1 MHVVEGSQGMTDRVD
16 DAELVARAERGEKA
30 AFEKLV
36 ERHFDVV
43 VTAAYSILGDT
54 DAAKDCA
61 QEAFL
66 EATATLGKL
75 RDKTKFSSWIY
86 GISRRKAIYVLR
98 RQKLH
103 TEAMKVKQDESKSVM
118 AAYSPSE
125 QASHNE
131 RLDSIR
137 KSLNE
142 LPEIYREVLL
152 LKYIDTRSH
161 EDISQL
167 LDITLA
173 AVDKRLMRGKDM
185 LREAMRRWKT
195 DE

>member
-1 MHVVEGSQGMTDRVD
+1 MAERVE

-30 AFEKLV
+30 AFEELV

-43 VTAAYSILGDT
+43 VTAAYSILGDI

-66 EATATLGKL
+66 EATATLFKL
-75 RDKTKFSSWIY
+75 REKTKFSSWIY

-103 TEAMKVKQDESKSVM
+103 VEAMKVKHDESKSVIP
-118 AAYSPSE
+118 AYSPSE

-152 LKYIDTRSH
+152 LKYIDNRSH

-185 LREAMRRWKT
+185 LRESMRRWKT

>member
-1 MHVVEGSQGMTDRVD
+1 MSDRVD
-16 DAELVARAERGEKA
+16 DAELVARAERGEKE
-30 AFEKLV
+30 AFEQLV
-36 ERHFDVV
+36 ERHLDVV
-43 VTAAYSILGDT
+43 TTAAYSILGNVE
-54 DAAKDCA
+54 AAKDCA

-66 EATATLGKL
+66 EATATLSKL
-75 RDKTKFSSWIY
+75 RDKTKFGSWIY

-98 RQKLH
+98 RKK
-103 TEAMKVKQDESKSVM
+103 TDDEAMKVKQDESKS
-118 AAYSPSE
+118 AIPAYSPSE

-131 RLDSIR
+131 RIESIR
-137 KSLNE
+137 RAVNE
-142 LPEIYREVLL
+142 LPEIYREVLI
-152 LKYIDTRSH
+152 LKYIDNRSH
-161 EDISQL
+161 EEIAQL

>member
-1 MHVVEGSQGMTDRVD
+1 MTDRVN
-16 DAELVARAERGEKA
+16 DAELVERAERGEKA
-30 AFEKLV
+30 AFDELV
-36 ERHFDVV
+36 SRHYEIV
-43 VTAAYSILGDT
+43 VTAAYSVLGNI

-66 EATATLGKL
+66 EATATLPKL
-75 RDKTKFSSWIY
+75 REKSKFSPWIY

-98 RQKLH
+98 RQKNH
-103 TEAMKVKQDESKSVM
+103 IEAVKIKTDENN
-118 AAYSPSE
+118 AAMPAHSPAE

-142 LPEIYREVLL
+142 LPEIYREVLM
-152 LKYIDTRSH
+152 LKYIDNRSH
-161 EDISQL
+161 EDIAQL
-167 LDITLA
+167 LDITMA

-185 LREAMRRWKT
+185 LRESMRRWKS